1 MITCEVLVIADE
13 GVLCQV
19 LSSFIVCPQMML
31 PLNSFEEFDNR
42 MKLDKQLSKAYFSL
56 NELYELC
63 FASGYKI
70 LPNNYGG

>member
-13 GVLCQV
+13 GVVWQV
-19 LSSFIVCPQMML
+19 LSSFNVCPQMML

-42 MKLDKQLSKAYFSL
+42 MKIDKQLSKAYFSL

-70 LPNNYGG
+70 LPINYGG